1 MATIKIVKPLKAL
14 AKKKPG
20 RKLTIT
26 KLSEEDLLTC
36 KEALEIG
43 MPISRIPALIGI
55 SNTAFD
61 RLLKKSGDLSEKFL
75 SYKERGLKKQL
86 ANIALAGEKSWQASA
101 WLCERAYSNNDEFA
115 QRTKTS
121 SSGSAVTI
129 NLQGIVQKMG
139 NRPAEA
145 NSKTVDV

>member
-26 KLSEEDLLTC
+26 KLGEEDLQTA
-36 KEALEIG
+36 KEALELG
-43 MPISRIPALIGI
+43 MPISRIPALLGI

-61 RLLKKSGDLSEKFL
+61 RLLKKSNGLSEVLL
-75 SYKERGLKKQL
+75 SCKERGVKKHL
-86 ANIALAGEKSWQASA
+86 ANIARHGERNWQASA
-101 WLCERAYSNNDEFA
+101 WLVERCNGSEFA
-115 QRTKTS
+115 QRTQTGS
-121 SSGSAVTI
+121 SSNIQI

>member
-1 MATIKIVKPLKAL
+1 MAVKVVKPLKAL

-86 ANIALAGEKSWQASA
+86 DNIARAGEKSWQASA

-115 QRTKTS
+115 QRTKTGS
-121 SSGSAVTI
+121 SSNIQI
-129 NLQGIVQKMG
+129 NLQSIVQKMG
-139 NRPAEA
+139 NRPAESG
-145 NSKTVDV
+145 NKSVDV

>member
-1 MATIKIVKPLKAL
+1 MTQIKIVKPLKAL

-43 MPISRIPALIGI
+43 MPVSRIPALIGI

-61 RLLKKSGDLSEKFL
+61 RLLKKSGGLSEKFL

-115 QRTKTS
+115 QRTRTS
-121 SSGSAVTI
+121 AGSNIQI
-129 NLQGIVQKMG
+129 NLSNIVQKMG

-145 NSKTVDV
+145 NSKPVDV

>member
-1 MATIKIVKPLKAL
+1 MAVKVVKPLKAL
-14 AKKKPG
+14 AKKKSG

-61 RLLKKSGDLSEKFL
+61 RLLKKSGGLSEKFL

-86 ANIALAGEKSWQASA
+86 ANIARAGEKSWQASA

-115 QRTKTS
+115 QRTRTG
-121 SSGSAVTI
+121 SGSNIQI
-129 NLQGIVQKMG
+129 NLQSIVQKMG

-145 NSKTVDV
+145 NSKPVDV